1 MELAF
6 GMKHDLVEELKLS
19 FKGKDVSKEE

>member
-6 GMKHDLVEELKLS
+6 GMKHDLVEELKTS
-19 FKGKDVSKEE
+19 FKGRDVSKEE